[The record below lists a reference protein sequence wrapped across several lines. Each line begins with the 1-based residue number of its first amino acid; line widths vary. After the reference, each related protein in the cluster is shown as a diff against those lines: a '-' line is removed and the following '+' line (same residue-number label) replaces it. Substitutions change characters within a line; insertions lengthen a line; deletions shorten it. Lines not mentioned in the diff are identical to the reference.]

1 LDIGQI
7 SNSIRPLLAGQ
18 TATTWQDPTGEE
30 RDVVV
35 QVAPE
40 QRTNLQNLL
49 TLPIATG
56 NRTEFG
62 AVNTV
67 PLGQIATITEGSA
80 PPPLPLTSGDP
91 AGFGGGNPGP
101 PGQDPTIP
109 EGSAAAQIDR
119 LHLGRVSTVAAN
131 INILTSMAEASTA
144 VQEVVDGM
152 ELPAGYSAVLGG

>member
-1 LDIGQI
+1 
-7 SNSIRPLLAGQ
+7 PLLAGQ

-80 PPPLPLTSGDP
+80 P
-91 AGFGGGNPGP
+91 
-101 PGQDPTIP
+101 
-109 EGSAAAQIDR
+109 AQIDR

-131 INILTSMAEASTA
+131 INILTSTAEASTA

-152 ELPAGYSAVLGG
+152 ELPAGYSAV